1 MHVYCLIADLNLYTH
16 ICVYKCICGDMK
28 VEMGPWNRKKK
39 LQTWK
44 KGREDKKEKVIEDMW
59 YESKKR
65 KQRGVWGWE
74 RAVKERENQLI
85 LEKKD
90 IYGTDKIKKTY
101 FCVVLNKMAPIR
113 LIDLNACLPMS
124 CTIWND

>member
-1 MHVYCLIADLNLYTH
+1 MIWEQEKETERSL
-16 ICVYKCICGDMK
+16 GM
-28 VEMGPWNRKKK
+28 RK
-39 LQTWK
+39 
-44 KGREDKKEKVIEDMW
+44 G
-59 YESKKR
+59 SKRTGKSTDS
-65 KQRGVWGWE
+65 G
-74 RAVKERENQLI
+74 
-85 LEKKD
+85 KKD